1 MCPLLVL
8 VAIPSLT
15 LLLTDTLGN
24 FLAGDLLLRALLM
37 ALRVPSREQLSSR
50 ISGPPSSDATDAWP
64 MCAMVWSYDNA
75 VGGVCVVRGR
85 VRTMLFGASHAV
97 AAMEG
102 GARAKIVSLAPAG
115 AGPRTDGRAVPNF

>member
-1 MCPLLVL
+1 
-8 VAIPSLT
+8 
-15 LLLTDTLGN
+15 
-24 FLAGDLLLRALLM
+24 
-37 ALRVPSREQLSSR
+37 
-50 ISGPPSSDATDAWP
+50 
-64 MCAMVWSYDNA
+64 MCAMVWSHDNA

-115 AGPRTDGRAVPNF
+115 VGPRADGRAVPNF